1 MAACRCLDIAM
12 KIAPWLD
19 PSVLFFRLN
28 RAARNPWL
36 PSALRHSY
44 SWKAYTAKR
53 PVWQSARRGFF
64 AFQAHDRAVL
74 DAQTRAQ

>member
-44 SWKAYTAKR
+44 SWKAYTA
-53 PVWQSARRGFF
+53 
-64 AFQAHDRAVL
+64 
-74 DAQTRAQ
+74 